1 MEREYWTV
9 LKGRF
14 GMNIT
19 IEKIQDDILSLP
31 DNDKLRLSKWFAELE
46 GAVWDKEIENDFEEG
61 GRGRELLN
69 QVKSDFFAGKCKKWD

>member
-1 MEREYWTV
+1 
-9 LKGRF
+9 
-14 GMNIT
+14 MNIT